1 MTTAGA
7 VLATCFLLN
16 MFGRG
21 LGDSYAV
28 FLVPLEREFGW
39 SRSEVTGVYSVYL
52 LVNGFTAPLAGL
64 AFDRL
69 GPRWVYGAG
78 MACLGAAFFL
88 AAGLSSLWQFY
99 LLIGALVGLGVSLNG
114 MVPGSALLS
123 RWYPT
128 RLSTAIGIAFSAVG
142 VGALVFV
149 PLSQYL
155 VSHFDWRLAYRAY
168 GVSLLA
174 LLPLVAFVLP
184 WRRFAAGHP
193 QHVARGAKGQGGW
206 TLRQAMG
213 TPVYWGLGVLF
224 FCTATGM
231 FAVSVQLVAFFID
244 AGFSPLAAAGAFG
257 ALSMLSAASIM
268 GSGLLSE
275 RFGYRQTV
283 TASFAGTAGGM
294 LLLLAMTAVPATLLL
309 LLFIPVF
316 GLCMGVRGPIVS
328 SVCTRSFP
336 GASVATI
343 YGTVYASNA
352 LGAAFGSWIGGLLHD
367 LTGGYRAGILVALG
381 FIAAAAAPFW
391 LVRGLRE
398 FR

>member
-1 MTTAGA
+1 

-28 FLVPLEREFGW
+28 FLVPLERQFGW
-39 SRSEVTGVYSVYL
+39 SRSEVTGVYSIYL
-52 LVNGFTAPLAGL
+52 LVNGFTAPLVGL
-64 AFDRL
+64 AFDRI

-78 MACLGAAFFL
+78 VACLGTAFFL

-123 RWYPT
+123 RWFPT
-128 RLSTAIGIAFSAVG
+128 RLSSAIGIAFSAVG

-149 PLSQYL
+149 PLAQYI
-155 VSHFDWRLAYRAY
+155 VTHYDWRTAYRAF
-168 GVSLLA
+168 GVFLL
-174 LLPLVAFVLP
+174 LVLPLVVFALP
-184 WRRFAAGHP
+184 WRTFAAGHP
-193 QHVARGAKGQGGW
+193 QYAARGAKGQGGW
-206 TLRQAMG
+206 TLRQAMS
-213 TPVYWGLGVLF
+213 TPIYWGLGVLF

-231 FAVSVQLVAFFID
+231 FTVTVQLVAFFID
-244 AGFSPLAAAGAFG
+244 AGFSPLAAASAFG
-257 ALSMLSAASIM
+257 VLSMLSAASIM
-268 GSGLLSE
+268 GSGFLSD

-283 TASFAGTAGGM
+283 TASFVGTASGM
-294 LLLLAMTAVPATLLL
+294 LVLLAMTGGASVLLL
-309 LLFIPVF
+309 VLFVPLF
-316 GLCMGVRGPIVS
+316 GLCMGVRGPIIS

-343 YGTVYASNA
+343 YGTIYSSNA
-352 LGAAFGSWIGGLLHD
+352 LGAAFGSWMGGLLHD
-367 LTGGYRAGILVALG
+367 LTGGYAAAILVALG
-381 FIAAAAAPFW
+381 FIGVAAAPFW
-391 LVRGLRE
+391 IVRGLRE